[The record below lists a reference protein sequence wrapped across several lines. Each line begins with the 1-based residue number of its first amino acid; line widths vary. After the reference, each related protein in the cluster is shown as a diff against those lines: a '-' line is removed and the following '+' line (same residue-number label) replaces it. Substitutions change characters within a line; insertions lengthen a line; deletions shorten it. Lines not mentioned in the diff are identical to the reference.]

1 MQQNKSTMRGILQ
14 LLPRAPLWHRV
25 QMIITFSVLLMM
37 GCSVQRWSAFAQQ
50 CDPAEEMPDVQG
62 KGKWKLGL
70 AKSPHSHNYIRSIS
84 NAQSMFLDCPAQSM
98 DSHAIICGL
107 RVRAQV
113 GSPWILPCARKAW
126 IKTIHGLFCAN
137 YGSTLCNLRA
147 DNIHGFLYITK
158 SMYLDF
164 MHTATATPVDP
175 RGGFGRACR
184 HSVDISCRLLL

>member
-62 KGKWKLGL
+62 KGKWQLGL

-84 NAQSMFLDCPAQSM
+84 YAQSMYPAQSM

-107 RVRAQV
+107 RVRAQA
-113 GSPWILPCARKAW
+113 WILPCARKAW

-137 YGSTLCNLRA
+137 YGSTLCALTISMDFYTLRKVC
-147 DNIHGFLYITK
+147 TTWT
-158 SMYLDF
+158 SC
-164 MHTATATPVDP
+164 TQQRR
-175 RGGFGRACR
+175 RGSAWRLRIGR
-184 HSVDISCRLLL
+184 VDILSTYHAGFYSNFSTV